1 MQRRFAFSFH
11 HKGGVELL
19 AITNE
24 KKRELVET
32 YVDLLEN
39 SNAIVFLHS
48 RGLTVAEVT
57 ALRTK
62 IRDAGSKYHV
72 VKNTLFE
79 RALGQVGMPVPKVLA
94 GPVSVAFC
102 SEAIATTVKAIQDAA
117 KTLDQREFEIIGG
130 IMDNQV
136 LNVAQANALASL
148 PSKEMLFAQLLAGI
162 NAPAA
167 QLVGVV
173 ASGLRQ
179 VASVLQARV
188 DQLKEGEAAA

>member
-1 MQRRFAFSFH
+1 M
-11 HKGGVELL
+11 

-32 YVDLLEN
+32 YVDLLGN
-39 SNAIVFLHS
+39 SHATVFVRT

-57 ALRTK
+57 ALRSK
-62 IRDAGSKYHV
+62 IREVGSKYHI

-79 RALGQVGMPVPKVLA
+79 RALVQAGMPDPEVLT
-94 GPVSVAFC
+94 GPVAVAFC
-102 SEAIATTVKAIQDAA
+102 SEAIAATVKAIRDTA
-117 KTLDQREFEIIGG
+117 KTLDNREFEITGG

-136 LNVAQANALASL
+136 LDVAQTSALASL
-148 PSKEMLFAQLLAGI
+148 PSREMLFSQLLAGI
-162 NAPAA
+162 QAPAA

-179 VASVLQARV
+179 VASVLRARV
-188 DQLKEGEAAA
+188 DQLEEGEAAA